1 MVVLD
6 RADDAAGAGGPI
18 LRWGASMVDESEK
31 RTTSEAWHE
40 VGRQFQTLGE
50 SLAEAF
56 RTTWE
61 SEETRQHVQ
70 NMQAELEEVAGQV
83 DRMVKETGGSEEAQ
97 RLRGEAEKAA
107 ESLRAAGE
115 QTWRDTRPHLLS
127 ALSQLNAELQKMIA
141 RLEQEEAPEPSSG
154 E

>member
-1 MVVLD
+1 MT
-6 RADDAAGAGGPI
+6 
-18 LRWGASMVDESEK
+18 EK
-31 RTTSEAWHE
+31 TEKQTTGEAWRE
-40 VGRQFQTLGE
+40 VGRQFQALGE

-70 NMQAELEEVAGQV
+70 NMQDSLKAMV
-83 DRMVKETGGSEEAQ
+83 DHIDRATKEASASPEAQ
-97 RLRGEAEKAA
+97 KIREEAEKAA

-115 QTWRDTRPHLLS
+115 RTWKEARPHLLS
-127 ALSQLNAELQKMIA
+127 ALSQISTELQKMIA
-141 RLEQEEAPEPSSG
+141 RLQEEEPTAGPPAAEAAPDEPEG

>member
-1 MVVLD
+1 MD
-6 RADDAAGAGGPI
+6 G
-18 LRWGASMVDESEK
+18 ETEK
-31 RTTSEAWHE
+31 QTTSEAWNE

-70 NMQAELEEVAGQV
+70 NMQAGLEQVADQV
-83 DRMVKETGGSEEAQ
+83 DRTIKETSASEEMQ
-97 RLRGEAEKAA
+97 KLRGEAEKAA
-107 ESLRAAGE
+107 ESFRAAGE
-115 QTWRDTRPHLLS
+115 RTWRDTRPHLLS

-141 RLEQEEAPEPSSG
+141 RLEQEEAFAEAPAAEDVPD